1 MHAQLN
7 DMARQ
12 RKPVKVV
19 IVLLA
24 AAVAATMVIVRYGAA
39 HSAAAAAAAGGRPA
53 LTVTTTRLR
62 EEKWARTLLATGSIM
77 PWQEA
82 VITAQVQGL
91 RIAEVKVSLGDHVRQ
106 GQVLATLDNGVGPV
120 ARRGLVQGRI
130 VAPDAGIISAAEAT
144 VGTMPR
150 PGVELFRLIRQGRL
164 EWHPELTADEL
175 MELHRGMTVIVR
187 LGEGHEVKGRVRAVS
202 PAVDP
207 KTRYGLALV
216 SLQDSRGIVAGAFAR
231 GTFDI
236 SGGKRPVETLP
247 QTAVMQRGNETFV
260 LVVDAN
266 GHVHES
272 PVVTGQHLGDRVQIR
287 KGLKPA
293 EQVVESGGAFL
304 TEDDVVQVVKQ

>member
-1 MHAQLN
+1 MQAQLK
-7 DMARQ
+7 DTARR
-12 RKPVKVV
+12 RKPVMVF
-19 IVLLA
+19 ILLLA
-24 AAVAATMVIVRYGAA
+24 AAVAAATMIARHGGAHPA
-39 HSAAAAAAAGGRPA
+39 EARAAERPA
-53 LTVTTTRLR
+53 LTVTTTKLR
-62 EEKWARTLLATGSIM
+62 QEKWARTLLATGSIL

-91 RIAEVKVSLGDHVRQ
+91 RIAEVKVSLGDHVKQ
-106 GQVLATLDNGVGPV
+106 GQVLATLDNGVGSV

-164 EWHPELTADEL
+164 EWHPELTAEEL
-175 MELHRGMTVIVR
+175 MELHRGMTVTIR
-187 LGEGHEVKGRVRAVS
+187 LDEGREVKGWVRAVS

-236 SGGKRPVETLP
+236 SGGRQPVETLP

-260 LVVDAN
+260 LVVDAD
-266 GHVHES
+266 GHVHEC
-272 PVVTGQHLGDRVQIR
+272 PVVTGQHLGGRVRIR

-293 EQVVESGGAFL
+293 EQVVERGGAFL
-304 TEDDVVQVVKQ
+304 TEGDVVQVVKK